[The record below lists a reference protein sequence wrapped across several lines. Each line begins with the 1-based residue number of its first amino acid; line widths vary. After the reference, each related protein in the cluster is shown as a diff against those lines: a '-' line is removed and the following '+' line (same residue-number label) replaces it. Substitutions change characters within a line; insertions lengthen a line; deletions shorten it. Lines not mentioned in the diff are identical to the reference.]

1 MSIFKRGKVYW
12 YHFLFN
18 GEHVQKSTKQGN
30 PRTARQI
37 EAAHRTALAKGEA
50 GFNEPK
56 AAAPTLGEFL
66 ENRFTPWA
74 RASFEKASPKTWT
87 GWYRTQLANINAYP
101 PLVDRK
107 LDSITSEHA
116 ADYAAHLQT
125 KGWKP
130 SSVNSS
136 LQVLRRALRLAVE
149 WGLAPSAPKIK
160 LLRGAHQRDR
170 VVTHEEEAKYLGAAG
185 ELMADIAV
193 VLIDTGMRPEENSR
207 LRWESI
213 GWSNG
218 QQGVLQVTHGK
229 TAAAR
234 RMIPMSLRVRS
245 VIDRRWSEAKRPTE
259 GWVWAAATISG
270 HIEPSTTKKQHQ
282 RALRL
287 SGVRP
292 FVIYSLRPTFFDS
305 AGRGRL
311 RRLDSGSNRRPFV
324 DRNVRQVR
332 SPERECSD
340 ERFRET
346 TGSKTASTGT
356 SVRSLEAR
364 LDKTQPLATVSAT

>member
-1 MSIFKRGKVYW
+1 MSIYKRGNVYW

-18 GEHVQKSTKQGN
+18 GEAIQKSTKQGN

-50 GFNEPK
+50 GFNERKPV
-56 AAAPTLGEFL
+56 PTLAQFI

-74 RASFEKASPKTWT
+74 RASFEQASPKTWT
-87 GWYRTQLANINAYP
+87 GWYRTQIGNISAYA
-101 PLVDRK
+101 PLVSRK

-116 ADYAAHLQT
+116 ADYAAHLQA

-149 WGLAPSAPKIK
+149 WGIAPSAPKIK
-160 LLRGAHQRDR
+160 LLRGAHQRER
-170 VVTHEEEAKYLGAAG
+170 VVTHEEEARYLGAAG

-207 LRWESI
+207 LRWECI
-213 GWSNG
+213 GWTGG

-234 RMIPMSLRVRS
+234 RMIPMSLRVRT
-245 VIDRRWSEAKRPTE
+245 IIERRWEAASRPVE
-259 GWVWAAATISG
+259 GWVWAAETISG

-287 SGVRP
+287 RGVRP
-292 FVIYSLRPTFFDS
+292 FVVYSLRHTFLTRLGEAGCDAWTLARIAGHSSIAMSARYVHPSENAVMNAFDRLQPPKQLPS
-305 AGRGRL
+305 A
-311 RRLDSGSNRRPFV
+311 V
-324 DRNVRQVR
+324 Q
-332 SPERECSD
+332 
-340 ERFRET
+340 
-346 TGSKTASTGT
+346 
-356 SVRSLEAR
+356 
-364 LDKTQPLATVSAT
+364 